1 MATLRIRQA
10 RLEDNAAWV
19 RLRRALWPECSEHKH
34 RLEISQ
40 VLVSDG
46 VVFVAENDDGKLI
59 GFAEVSLRSDHVDG
73 ASVSPVPY
81 LEGWFVEARYRKRG
95 VGRALI
101 EAVERWAMARG
112 FTELASDAELR
123 NSLSIR
129 LHKRLGFSEM
139 ERNVTFLKKLK
150 PGGAG
155 TRN

>member
-1 MATLRIRQA
+1 M
-10 RLEDNAAWV
+10 
-19 RLRRALWPECSEHKH
+19 RRALWPECSEHKH

-40 VLVSDG
+40 VLDSDG

-112 FTELASDAELR
+112 FIELASDAELR